1 MPLIR
6 IDAIEGRSKSDIK
19 KLLDAVHRAVL
30 SAFKVPDRDR
40 YQVYQ
45 EHPESNLIVEDTGLG
60 IQRSKDVVVVSVTS
74 RPRSEEM
81 KRAFYKDLCKELRDS
96 CGIEPGDVVISIV
109 TNSDSDWSFGNGN
122 AQFLTGEL

>member
-6 IDAIEGRSKSDIK
+6 IDAIKGRSKSDIK
-19 KLLDAVHRAVL
+19 KLLEAAHRAVL
-30 SAFKVPDRDR
+30 SAFKVPERDR

-45 EHPESNLIVEDTGLG
+45 EHSESNLIVEDTGLG
-60 IQRSKDVVVVSVTS
+60 MQRSKDVVVVTVTS

-81 KRAFYKDLCKELRDS
+81 KRAFYKELCKELKDS
-96 CGIEPGDVVISIV
+96 CGIHPNDVVVSIV

>member
-6 IDAIEGRSKSDIK
+6 IDAVEGRSQAEIK
-19 KLLDAVHRAVL
+19 KLLDAAHRAVL
-30 SAFKVPDRDR
+30 SAFKVPERDR

-60 IQRSKDVVVVSVTS
+60 IRRTKDVMVVTVTS

-81 KRAFYKDLCKELRDS
+81 KRAFYAELCKELRDS
-96 CGIEPGDVVISIV
+96 CGIQPSDVVVSVV